1 MSDLIERLRQNWRD
15 YGNPMIKESFD
26 RIAELEAENSRLQ
39 AAESDFCMGYRMA
52 CDAETKVLNQEVA
65 RLTAHIRAIAEH
77 HDGLKYSLLD
87 GVRSLAWELHHTE
100 RRDFALSG
108 LEGK

>member
-65 RLTAHIRAIAEH
+65 RLTAHIRAVAEH
-77 HDGLKYSLLD
+77 HERETHGQVDREYFAYHL
-87 GVRSLAWELHHTE
+87 E
-100 RRDFALSG
+100 RRDRALSG
-108 LEGK
+108 LEGE